1 MKRKKS
7 AGQTNSDKV
16 ILLLRVARLK
26 ARLLRRFNLEEAD
39 QWLASPQTV
48 LEGAKPLDLI
58 HSFEGYV
65 EVDNVIDL
73 LLGDVSL

>member
-7 AGQTNSDKV
+7 SGQTNSEKV

-39 QWLASPQTV
+39 QWLTSAQTA
-48 LEGAKPLDLI
+48 LEGAKPMDLLQ
-58 HSFEGYV
+58 SFEGYV